1 MKKRRSA
8 VGKLIE
14 DYKANKKE
22 AMDVNETTDTNGQET
37 LTMISDVSE
46 MEDIQVVTRT
56 YLVYDLSNSITFAF
70 IIGESFFQ

>member
-22 AMDVNETTDTNGQET
+22 VLDMDETTDTNGQET

-46 MEDIQVVTRT
+46 MEDIQVVARM
-56 YLVYDLSNSITFAF
+56 YLTYDLSNSITFAF
-70 IIGESFFQ
+70 IIGESLIQ

>member
-22 AMDVNETTDTNGQET
+22 ALDVNETTDTNGQET

-46 MEDIQVVTRT
+46 MEDIQVVMKT

-70 IIGESFFQ
+70 IIGELFVQ